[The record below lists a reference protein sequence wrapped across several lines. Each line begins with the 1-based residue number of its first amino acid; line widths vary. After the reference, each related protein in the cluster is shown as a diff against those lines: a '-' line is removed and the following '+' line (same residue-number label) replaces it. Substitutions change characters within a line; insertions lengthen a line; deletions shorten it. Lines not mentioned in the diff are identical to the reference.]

1 MFMAM
6 TSIPEKGAF
15 IFRSLTGVIAISIL
29 LLILSSLLLLQFGDS
44 SLAPRSIYKLIIVK
58 PVETSV
64 LIELKSAPIVAS
76 SCNESCPKSN
86 PIKPSICDQTQALL
100 KVFMYDLPPEFHFGL
115 IGWRGDQNQI
125 WPNVSNLSQIPSY
138 PSAINIQH
146 SMEYWLTLDLLS
158 SASPNVSRPCTAIL
172 VKNSTQSDVIFVP
185 FFSSWS
191 YNRQPKIHGDKR
203 NSVDYVLQ
211 ERLVE
216 FLKNRKEWRRS
227 GGKDHLVMAHHPNS
241 LLFTRTQ
248 LGSAML
254 LLADFGRYPTQIAN
268 IDKDI
273 IAPYKH
279 VVRRLNGSDSPSFEK
294 RPVLV
299 FFQGGIHRKDGG
311 RIRQILYDLL
321 KDEKE
326 VHFTFGRPSPDEIH
340 MASIGMTHS
349 KFCLSIAGDTPSS
362 NRLFD
367 AIVSHCA
374 PVIISDDIELP
385 FEDVL
390 DYTKFAI
397 FVRAS
402 DAARKGYLM
411 KLLRRV
417 QREKWTQM
425 WERLKQIA
433 PHFEYQYP
441 SQPGDAVDMIWQAVH
456 RKVSSRRS
464 KVHRQNRYQMSQK
477 FLNEYKTVRVFP
489 FSKLV
494 ALWRILV
501 SPFSY
506 QYPSQR

>member
-1 MFMAM
+1 
-6 TSIPEKGAF
+6 
-15 IFRSLTGVIAISIL
+15 
-29 LLILSSLLLLQFGDS
+29 
-44 SLAPRSIYKLIIVK
+44 
-58 PVETSV
+58 
-64 LIELKSAPIVAS
+64 
-76 SCNESCPKSN
+76 
-86 PIKPSICDQTQALL
+86 
-100 KVFMYDLPPEFHFGL
+100 
-115 IGWRGDQNQI
+115 
-125 WPNVSNLSQIPSY
+125 
-138 PSAINIQH
+138 
-146 SMEYWLTLDLLS
+146 
-158 SASPNVSRPCTAIL
+158 
-172 VKNSTQSDVIFVP
+172 
-185 FFSSWS
+185 
-191 YNRQPKIHGDKR
+191 
-203 NSVDYVLQ
+203 
-211 ERLVE
+211 
-216 FLKNRKEWRRS
+216 
-227 GGKDHLVMAHHPNS
+227 MAHHPNS
-241 LLFTRTQ
+241 LLFARTK
-248 LGSAML
+248 LSSAML
-254 LLADFGRYPTQIAN
+254 LLADFGRYPAQIAN
-268 IDKDI
+268 IDKNI

-294 RPVLV
+294 RPILV

-340 MASIGMTHS
+340 MAPIGMTHS
-349 KFCLSIAGDTPSS
+349 KFYLSIAGDTPSS

-367 AIVSHCA
+367 AIVSHCL

-433 PHFEYQYP
+433 PHFEYQHP
-441 SQPGDAVDMIWQAVH
+441 SQPGDVVDMIWQAVH
-456 RKVSSRRS
+456 RKVSSRHS

-477 FLNEYKTVRVFP
+477 FLNQYKMERVFP